1 MVYSRG
7 TLAGS
12 VAPIPD
18 TRNQSIT
25 GTGQVLGV
33 DLLQLTHRTCVLSNY
48 PQRRGY
54 EVAQVLVVDLVNCV
68 HTVVR
73 VPNRSVCKQY
83 VMKRWHSRLD
93 AGDEYGVWL

>member
-18 TRNQSIT
+18 MRNQSIT
-25 GTGQVLGV
+25 GTRHELES
-33 DLLQLTHRTCVLSNY
+33 DLLQLTHRTCVHSNY

-54 EVAQVLVVDLVNCV
+54 EVSQVLVVDLVNCV

-83 VMKRWHSRLD
+83 VRKK
-93 AGDEYGVWL
+93 